1 MAKNEINLTIKVTEK
16 GNLKVIGQKA
26 EKAAAGLDKAGKS
39 ARTADRNLKGAAQ
52 ASANSTKN
60 FSKMAQGISGGIVPA
75 YATLA
80 AQVFAVSAAFN
91 FLKDAGSLKLLQ
103 EGQVAYAA
111 ATGTSLRSLTK
122 DIQAAT
128 DAQLGFR
135 DAAQAAAIG
144 SAAGLDPT
152 QITKVAKAA
161 KDASTVLGRDLTDS
175 FNRLVRGITKA
186 EPELLDELGIILRL
200 EEATQEYKD
209 ALGITGELNSFQRS
223 QAVANKVLG
232 EAEEKYGR
240 LLEATGG
247 GANEFAKLSTAFED
261 IVNQLRD
268 FAVKFLTPIATTL
281 QKFPELIFLAFAP
294 FGAQILTAAL
304 PSLSS
309 LGDGLTDL
317 ADRAEKSA
325 ARTSKS
331 IKESLGKD
339 ELVKNSVVLQAALKK
354 EVQENAKARLQDVQ
368 AHKRSLLQKLKNGE
382 QLSNAQIAQIRKNLQ
397 NEVRGY
403 VIRDKQ
409 IKGHLHKT
417 LNEMERSN
425 NLTTKKINLSFATM
439 AVKVKASITSIGVT
453 AKRVFAGMVTFASR
467 AAAGISLALG
477 ALSWISLI
485 VSLGALAVSFF
496 RSGEEAEEAA
506 PKFDYMKSKLD
517 DLRAETEEFIKV
529 QNIMNSEFEN
539 GNKAIEAFGKR
550 LANVSNFKLAKDLG
564 AGSGDG
570 LINQYIK
577 EMAASTERD
586 LKKLKKLED
595 ELERSRKVTS
605 GSGRGAA
612 SRKARR
618 EGVARDPDSGRVVRE
633 VAVVE
638 KELNEIRERSTQT
651 LGDYLEANK
660 NNLNVVETSIGVLL
674 EDRKALVGIENAR
687 FQANKTVVAYLDS
700 LDKLN
705 KKQDVDIDQLLKQR
719 TEVMA
724 LSASITHLTRLQN
737 ENSQAINRAEQRV
750 FPLSEYDQLLINM
763 NEEIRLTKAIVAT
776 QGDPDAITPEKQRLA
791 FLKQRVDLVRSLANT
806 EHEVAMQSLKITA
819 GELQA
824 SRGKTSLIKRELK
837 IEADL
842 LKNAN
847 KKYALEQK
855 ILQANIVSK
864 NAQAEIITL
873 SNSGIEGDK
882 EKAQILSENQ
892 AARLRTLELSK
903 AELTVLEQQNEELKR
918 QKDELAQIGD
928 AAAQAL
934 ESGLQRNIAALIK
947 GEESSL
953 KDAILNIA
961 KGILDSI
968 ADQLAAIMTSKIMK
982 SVFGIKSP
990 AEEMAEAMTNA
1001 AKTGGT
1007 TIQNNMESAGKTVA
1021 TDIEN
1026 AMKRG
1031 ASGASTSVPGP
1042 GGAPIPGTEDMGC
1055 MKLCP
1060 ESSLPEGLGDIVK
1073 PPTDPGLPGG
1083 DTTDP
1088 AGGAGGVEQT
1098 IFEKIGGFFSSIFEK
1113 VKSGSIFDYF
1123 FKSGA
1128 GKTTASGEG
1137 MTVEKGASGGIF
1149 GNFVD
1154 SLGRLFSGEAP
1165 FLKGLGDVFTGA
1177 LGGFDQMFGDIL
1189 NGIMGLFGGG
1199 GGGGGFADILGM
1211 VAGFFFAK
1219 GGYAP
1224 GGFRAFAK
1232 GGIVNKPT
1240 VGMVGEG
1247 RHNEAIVP
1255 LPDGKS
1261 IPVAMKGAGQQNNNV
1276 TVNVTVDGSGNT
1288 SQDASGD
1295 QQGMDLGKVIASA
1308 VQQELLNQ
1316 KRSGGILNP
1325 YGVA

>member
-325 ARTSKS
+325 AKTSKS
-331 IKESLGKD
+331 IRESLGKD

-368 AHKRSLLQKLKNGE
+368 AHKRSLLEKLKNGE
-382 QLSNAQIAQIRKNLQ
+382 QLSNAQIAQVRKNLQ

-506 PKFDYMKSKLD
+506 PKFDYMKSKLE
-517 DLRAETEEFIKV
+517 DLKAETEEFIKV

-586 LKKLKKLED
+586 LNKLKKLED
-595 ELERSRKVTS
+595 ELQRSRKVTS
-605 GSGRGAA
+605 GSGTAAA

-618 EGVARDPDSGRVVRE
+618 EGVGRDPDSGRVVRE

-674 EDRKALVGIENAR
+674 EDRKALVGIDNAR

-705 KKQDVDIDQLLKQR
+705 KKQDVDIDQLLEQR
-719 TEVMA
+719 TKVMA
-724 LSASITHLTRLQN
+724 LSAAITNLTRLQN

-750 FPLSEYDQLLINM
+750 FPLSEYDDLLIKM
-763 NEEIRLTKAIVAT
+763 NEEIRQRKEILAT
-776 QGDPDAITPEKQRLA
+776 QKDPEAIEPEKQRLE
-791 FLKQRVDLVRSLANT
+791 FLKQRLELVRSLANT

-864 NAQAEIITL
+864 NAAAKIVELQNSTAE
-873 SNSGIEGDK
+873 GAK
-882 EKAQILSENQ
+882 EEAQILSENQ

-903 AELTVLEQQNEELKR
+903 AELTVLEQQTEELKR

-928 AAAQAL
+928 AAAQSL

-953 KDAILNIA
+953 KDAILDIA

-990 AEEMAEAMTNA
+990 AEEMAEAMTKA
-1001 AKTGGT
+1001 AKSGGT

-1042 GGAPIPGTEDMGC
+1042 GGAPIPGTGDMGC

-1073 PPTDPGLPGG
+1073 PPTD
-1083 DTTDP
+1083 
-1088 AGGAGGVEQT
+1088 GGVLGGEGDKESQES
-1098 IFEKIGGFFSSIFEK
+1098 IFSKIGTAFSNAM
-1113 VKSGSIFDYF
+1113 DYLF
-1123 FKSGA
+1123 AKPKELEIPAPRA
-1128 GKTTASGEG
+1128 GNMIGNEDIAAVQRIGGKE
-1137 MTVEKGASGGIF
+1137 GIF
-1149 GNFVD
+1149 RPFLD
-1154 SLGRLFSGEAP
+1154 SLDKLFSGDAP
-1165 FLKGLGDVFTGA
+1165 FLKSLGEVFSTGA
-1177 LGGFDQMFGDIL
+1177 QGFGDL
-1189 NGIMGLFGGG
+1189 FSGLFSQLGSLFSGG
-1199 GGGGGFADILGM
+1199 GGGGGFMGLLST

-1261 IPVAMKGAGQQNNNV
+1261 IPVAMRGAGQQNNNV

>member
-16 GNLKVIGQKA
+16 GNLKIIGQKA
-26 EKAAAGLDKAGKS
+26 EQAAAGLDKAGKS

-103 EGQVAYAA
+103 EGQTAYAA

-152 QITKVAKAA
+152 QITQVAKAA

-232 EAEEKYGR
+232 EAEEKYGK

-247 GANEFAKLSTAFED
+247 GANEFAKLSTAFEE
-261 IVNQLRD
+261 IVNKLRD

-304 PSLSS
+304 PSLSK
-309 LGDGLTDL
+309 LGEGLSDL
-317 ADRAEKSA
+317 ADRAEKSSA
-325 ARTSKS
+325 KAKKS
-331 IKESLGKD
+331 LQESLGKD
-339 ELVKNSVVLQAALKK
+339 EVVKNSAFLQATLKK
-354 EVQENAKARLQDVQ
+354 EVAENAKTRLKDVQ
-368 AHKRSLLQKLKNGE
+368 AHQRSLLQKLKDGK
-382 QLSNAQIAQIRKNLQ
+382 QLSDAQIAQVRLNLQ
-397 NEVRGY
+397 NQVRGY
-403 VIRDKQ
+403 KIANKQ
-409 IKGHLHKT
+409 IRGEVYRT
-417 LNEMERSN
+417 LNEMERAN
-425 NLTTKKINLSFATM
+425 KLATKKIEGAFAIM
-439 AVKVKASITSIGVT
+439 SVKVRASISAIGVT
-453 AKRVFAGMVTFASR
+453 SKKVFAGMVTFASR

-477 ALSWISLI
+477 ALSWVSLI
-485 VSLGALAVSFF
+485 ISLGALAVSFF
-496 RSGEEAEEAA
+496 RSGDEAEEAA
-506 PKFDYMKSKLD
+506 PKYDYMKSKLE
-517 DLRAETEEFIKV
+517 DLKSETEEFIKV

-550 LANVSNFKLAKDLG
+550 LANVSNLKLAKDLG
-564 AGSGDG
+564 AGDGDG
-570 LINQYIK
+570 LVNQYIK
-577 EMAASTERD
+577 KMAESTERD

-605 GSGRGAA
+605 GSGTAAA

-633 VAVVE
+633 VAVIE
-638 KELNEIRERSTQT
+638 KELNQIREKSTQT
-651 LGDYLEANK
+651 LGEYLDANK
-660 NNLNVVETSIGVLL
+660 DNLNVVETSIGVLL
-674 EDRKALVGIENAR
+674 EDRKALVGIDNAR
-687 FQANKTVVAYLDS
+687 FQANKTVAAYLES

-705 KKQDVDIDQLLKQR
+705 KKQDVDIDQLLEQR
-719 TEVMA
+719 TKVMA
-724 LSASITHLTRLQN
+724 LSAAITHLTRLQN

-763 NEEIRLTKAIVAT
+763 NEELRLTKANIAT
-776 QGDPDAITPEKQRLA
+776 QGDSTATEAEEKRIAFLQQRLA
-791 FLKQRVDLVRSLANT
+791 LVQSLANT
-806 EHEVAMQSLKITA
+806 EHEVAMQSLLITA
-819 GELQA
+819 GELKA
-824 SRGKTSLIKRELK
+824 SRGKTSLLKRELK

-855 ILQANIVSK
+855 IFQANIVSK
-864 NAQAEIITL
+864 NAAAEIAKLAAST
-873 SNSGIEGDK
+873 N
-882 EKAQILSENQ
+882 EKDREEAEILRENN
-892 AARLRTLELSK
+892 AARLRTLEISK
-903 AELTVLEQQNEELKR
+903 AELMVLNEQTEALKR
-918 QKDELAQIGD
+918 QKDELLQIQD
-928 AAAQAL
+928 AATQAL
-934 ESGLQRNIAALIK
+934 ETGLQQNIAALIK

-953 KDAILNIA
+953 KDAILSIA

-1042 GGAPIPGTEDMGC
+1042 GGAPIPGTGDMGC

-1073 PPTDPGLPGG
+1073 PPTDSGLPGG

-1088 AGGAGGVEQT
+1088 TGGAAGVEQT
-1098 IFEKIGGFFSSIFEK
+1098 IFEKIGGFFSNIFEK

-1137 MTVEKGASGGIF
+1137 MTAERGVSGGIF

-1154 SLGRLFSGEAP
+1154 SLDRLFNKEAP
-1165 FLKGLGDVFTGA
+1165 FLKGLGDVFGGA
-1177 LGGFDQMFGDIL
+1177 LSGFDQMFGDIL
-1189 NGIMGLFGGG
+1189 NGIMSLFGGG
-1199 GGGGGFADILGM
+1199 GGSGGGFMDVLTT

-1232 GGIVNKPT
+1232 GGVVNKPT
-1240 VGMVGEG
+1240 LGMVGEG

-1255 LPDGKS
+1255 LPDGKA
-1261 IPVAMKGAGQQNNNV
+1261 IPVSMNGAGQQNNI
-1276 TVNVTVDGSGNT
+1276 TINVTVDSEGGT
-1288 SQDASGD
+1288 QEDASGD
-1295 QQGMDLGKVIASA
+1295 REGMSLGKAISNA